1 MEKAESVREML
12 ASPDPYLR
20 RDACE
25 TIAEARMMAFV
36 PSLVVLLRDQDPGV
50 REASIYALTTIG
62 GEAVAEAVVPLLTEE
77 SVALRNIGVEI
88 LELLGPQA
96 FEYLKKLLFNSDD
109 DVVKFAVDIISN
121 TREERA
127 LGLLHP
133 LISHKNPNVR
143 ASVAVCLGRLKSADS
158 VPSLL
163 QALEDPEEWVRFS
176 AIEGLGL
183 MQDRRAL
190 EPLIRMTETDSGL
203 IREAAIDAVASLSSV
218 SDAVA
223 VLTKL
228 EPMVRMGKSYSTNA
242 IVALLEKV
250 FSAESEFRPSSEFKK
265 TYYGF
270 LVKAFSDEDR
280 AGKIKALRGLALLRL
295 PEAVDLVFSFIEGQ
309 NEIDEDTEA
318 FLADVV
324 VSLAGRRL
332 LPAIKDKVEQGG
344 RCLKVLVRALGEMK
358 ATAAVPLLKDL
369 VNRVSKNELREVV
382 SALEA
387 IGSAGSIEVLYQ
399 FLESSDGHTRKIA
412 ARALA
417 SLAGVSAVKPL
428 FDAVRREAYRDVMEE
443 MTDCLALIASESVRK
458 GFTLI
463 LEDANPDLREM
474 GARGLGLVGD
484 EEALSSL
491 KKAAK
496 DPSPSVR
503 KAAYKSMAR
512 LGIPYAID
520 EIIAGLTDESDDVKL
535 SVLKGLGG
543 WSGEKIKDALVM
555 ALKDRNIWVRYHSVL
570 LLGDLGEQ
578 DVEGILIEKLVKDE
592 APVKAAAARALEK
605 LGATGAVGTLM
616 QFVNHPDPSVRGA
629 VESAIETLRC

>member
-1 MEKAESVREML
+1 MERADSVREML

-25 TIAEARMMAFV
+25 AVSDGKLMEFV
-36 PSLVVLLRDQDPGV
+36 PSLVGLLHDQDAGV
-50 REASIYALTTIG
+50 REASIHALTSIG
-62 GEAVAEAVVPLLTEE
+62 GRDVAEAVVPLLSEDGA
-77 SVALRNIGVEI
+77 ALRNMGVEI

-96 FEYLKKLLFNSDD
+96 FDSLAKLLSESDD
-109 DVVKFAVDIISN
+109 DLVKFAVDIISN
-121 TREERA
+121 TRQECA
-127 LGLLHP
+127 LELLHP
-133 LISHKNPNVR
+133 LIAHKNPNVR
-143 ASVAVCLGRLKSADS
+143 ASVAVCLGRLKSAES

-163 QALEDPEEWVRFS
+163 KALDDPEEWVRFS

-203 IREAAIDAVASLSSV
+203 IREAAIDAVAKLSSV
-218 SDAVA
+218 EDAEV

-228 EPMVRMGKSYSTNA
+228 EPMVRKGKGYSTSA

-250 FSAESEFRPSSEFKK
+250 FSAESEFRPTAEFKK

-270 LVKAFSDEDR
+270 LAKAFADEDR
-280 AGKIKALRGLALLRL
+280 PGQIMALRGLSLLRL
-295 PEAVDLVFSFIEGQ
+295 PEAVEMVFSFIECQ

-324 VSLAGRRL
+324 VCLAGRRL
-332 LPAIKDKVEQGG
+332 LPAIKDRVEQGG

-358 ATAAVPLLKDL
+358 STAAVPLLKDL

-382 SALEA
+382 CALEA

-417 SLAGVSAVKPL
+417 SLAGASSVKHL

-443 MTDCLALIASESVRK
+443 MTDCLALVASESVRK
-458 GFTLI
+458 GFTLL
-463 LEDANPDLREM
+463 LEDANADLREM

-484 EEALSSL
+484 EEALSCL

-496 DPSPSVR
+496 DPSPNVR

-520 EIIAGLTDESDDVKL
+520 EIVVGLTDESDDVKL

-543 WSGEKIKDALVM
+543 WSGEKIKDALVL
-555 ALKDRNIWVRYHSVL
+555 ALRDRNIWVRYHSVL
-570 LLGDLGEQ
+570 LLGELGEH
-578 DVEGILIEKLVKDE
+578 DIEGILIEKLVKDE
-592 APVKAAAARALEK
+592 APVKAAAARALER
-605 LGATGAVGTLM
+605 LGATGAVDTLM
-616 QFVNHPDPSVRGA
+616 KFVNHPDPSVRGA